1 MDRLWDRLEQVPDH
15 RTLKGRRYSLAAI
28 VGISLAAMLSG
39 ANDLMA
45 IFRWGRRLT
54 PKGLAAFGIGRGGAP
69 CHATYHYVFRS
80 IAAADLERALRG
92 SVPLGSAGH
101 VAIDGKRL
109 RGSQSENSPGIHV
122 LQAFS
127 TGLQASIG
135 ALAVPPDSAEVIEAI
150 ALLKDLPIGAGD
162 VVTGDAAFTY
172 CPVIAAIRAK
182 GAGYF
187 LFVKA
192 NQPELQ
198 AEIAHAFGD
207 DSPARVAAL
216 PGAPNRRVEP
226 PDLERAET
234 IDKGHGRIEIRRIA
248 VRPPPSR
255 LDQNWPGLM
264 RVCRI
269 ERIRELKTR
278 CERQII
284 YAITDLPKQAASADR
299 LLELS
304 RAHWGIENRSFRVK
318 DGTFAEDACR
328 VRSRNAPIALAHL
341 RDYTLALIRRRGGKP
356 KPAREAFA
364 ANHRAAIRAILSA

>member
-1 MDRLWDRLEQVPDH
+1 MDRLCDRLEQVQDH

-39 ANDLMA
+39 ANDLRA

-54 PKGLAAFGIGRGGAP
+54 PKGLAAVGVGHGRAP

-92 SVPLGSAGH
+92 SVPSGSAGH

-109 RGSQSENSPGIHV
+109 RGSQSANSPGIHV

-135 ALAVPPDSAEVIEAI
+135 ALAVPPDSAEVVEAI

-172 CPVIAAIRAK
+172 RPIVEAIRAK
-182 GAGYF
+182 GAGYV

-207 DSPARVAAL
+207 DSPHTGGRAAR
-216 PGAPNRRVEP
+216 R
-226 PDLERAET
+226 
-234 IDKGHGRIEIRRIA
+234 
-248 VRPPPSR
+248 
-255 LDQNWPGLM
+255 
-264 RVCRI
+264 
-269 ERIRELKTR
+269 
-278 CERQII
+278 
-284 YAITDLPKQAASADR
+284 
-299 LLELS
+299 
-304 RAHWGIENRSFRVK
+304 F
-318 DGTFAEDACR
+318 
-328 VRSRNAPIALAHL
+328 
-341 RDYTLALIRRRGGKP
+341 
-356 KPAREAFA
+356 KPAGR
-364 ANHRAAIRAILSA
+364 SP

>member
-1 MDRLWDRLEQVPDH
+1 MERLWDRLEQLPDH
-15 RTLKGRRYSLAAI
+15 RTLKGRRYALAAI

-39 ANDLMA
+39 ANDLRA

-54 PKGLAAFGIGRGGAP
+54 PKGLAAFGIGHGRAP

-80 IAAADLERALRG
+80 IAAAALERALRG
-92 SVPLGSAGH
+92 SVPSGSAGH

-109 RGSQSENSPGIHV
+109 RGSQSANSPGIHV

-150 ALLKDLPIGAGD
+150 TLLKDLPIGAGD

-172 CPVIAAIRAK
+172 RPIVEAIRAK

-207 DSPARVAAL
+207 DSPRTGGRAAR
-216 PGAPNRRVEP
+216 
-226 PDLERAET
+226 
-234 IDKGHGRIEIRRIA
+234 
-248 VRPPPSR
+248 
-255 LDQNWPGLM
+255 
-264 RVCRI
+264 C
-269 ERIRELKTR
+269 
-278 CERQII
+278 
-284 YAITDLPKQAASADR
+284 
-299 LLELS
+299 
-304 RAHWGIENRSFRVK
+304 
-318 DGTFAEDACR
+318 
-328 VRSRNAPIALAHL
+328 
-341 RDYTLALIRRRGGKP
+341 P
-356 KPAREAFA
+356 KPAGR
-364 ANHRAAIRAILSA
+364 SA

>member
-1 MDRLWDRLEQVPDH
+1 MDRLWDRLEALPDQ

-54 PKGLAAFGIGRGGAP
+54 PKGLAAFGIGHGRAP

-92 SVPLGSAGH
+92 SVPSGSAGH
-101 VAIDGKRL
+101 VAIDGKRR
-109 RGSQSENSPGIHV
+109 RGSQSANSPGIHV
-122 LQAFS
+122 LQAFSTGLQAFS

-150 ALLKDLPIGAGD
+150 TLLKDLPIDAGD
-162 VVTGDAAFTY
+162 IVTGDAAFTY
-172 CPVIAAIRAK
+172 RPIIKAIRAK

-207 DSPARVAAL
+207 DFPLTGGRAARRSEPA
-216 PGAPNRRVEP
+216 
-226 PDLERAET
+226 
-234 IDKGHGRIEIRRIA
+234 GRSAR
-248 VRPPPSR
+248 S
-255 LDQNWPGLM
+255 
-264 RVCRI
+264 
-269 ERIRELKTR
+269 T
-278 CERQII
+278 
-284 YAITDLPKQAASADR
+284 AASKSAA
-299 LLELS
+299 S
-304 RAHWGIENRSFRVK
+304 RCVPRRPGS
-318 DGTFAEDACR
+318 T
-328 VRSRNAPIALAHL
+328 RN
-341 RDYTLALIRRRGGKP
+341 G
-356 KPAREAFA
+356 PASCGSA
-364 ANHRAAIRAILSA
+364 AS

>member
-28 VGISLAAMLSG
+28 VGISLAATLSG
-39 ANDLMA
+39 ANDLKA

-54 PKGLAAFGIGRGGAP
+54 PNGLAAFGIGHSRAP

-92 SVPLGSAGH
+92 PVPPGGAGH

-109 RGSQSENSPGIHV
+109 RGSQSANSPGIHV

-127 TGLQASIG
+127 TGLRASIG
-135 ALAVPPDSAEVIEAI
+135 ALAVPPDSAEMVEAI
-150 ALLKDLPIGAGD
+150 ALLKDLPIGTGD

-172 CPVIAAIRAK
+172 RPIIDAIRAK

-207 DSPARVAAL
+207 DSPRTGGRAAGC
-216 PGAPNRRVEP
+216 PEP
-226 PDLERAET
+226 P
-234 IDKGHGRIEIRRIA
+234 RRS
-248 VRPPPSR
+248 P
-255 LDQNWPGLM
+255 
-264 RVCRI
+264 
-269 ERIRELKTR
+269 
-278 CERQII
+278 
-284 YAITDLPKQAASADR
+284 
-299 LLELS
+299 
-304 RAHWGIENRSFRVK
+304 
-318 DGTFAEDACR
+318 
-328 VRSRNAPIALAHL
+328 
-341 RDYTLALIRRRGGKP
+341 
-356 KPAREAFA
+356 
-364 ANHRAAIRAILSA
+364 

>member
-1 MDRLWDRLEQVPDH
+1 MDRLWDRLEALPDQ

-54 PKGLAAFGIGRGGAP
+54 PKGLAAFGIGRGRAP

-92 SVPLGSAGH
+92 SVPPGSAGH

-109 RGSQSENSPGIHV
+109 RGSQSQNSPGIHV

-135 ALAVPPDSAEVIEAI
+135 TLAVPPDSAEVIEAI

-172 CPVIAAIRAK
+172 RPIIDAIRAK

-198 AEIAHAFGD
+198 AEIAHALGD
-207 DSPARVAAL
+207 DFPRT
-216 PGAPNRRVEP
+216 G
-226 PDLERAET
+226 
-234 IDKGHGRIEIRRIA
+234 
-248 VRPPPSR
+248 
-255 LDQNWPGLM
+255 
-264 RVCRI
+264 
-269 ERIRELKTR
+269 
-278 CERQII
+278 
-284 YAITDLPKQAASADR
+284 
-299 LLELS
+299 S
-304 RAHWGIENRSFRVK
+304 RA
-318 DGTFAEDACR
+318 A
-328 VRSRNAPIALAHL
+328 
-341 RDYTLALIRRRGGKP
+341 RRP
-356 KPAREAFA
+356 KPAGR
-364 ANHRAAIRAILSA
+364 SA

>member
-1 MDRLWDRLEQVPDH
+1 MDRLWDRLEGLPDH

-39 ANDLMA
+39 ANDLRA

-54 PKGLAAFGIGRGGAP
+54 PKGLAAFGIGRGRAP

-92 SVPLGSAGH
+92 SVPSGSAGH

-109 RGSQSENSPGIHV
+109 RGSQSGNSPGIHV

-135 ALAVPPDSAEVIEAI
+135 ALAVPPDSAEMVEAI

-172 CPVIAAIRAK
+172 RPIIDAIRAK

-207 DSPARVAAL
+207 DSPL
-216 PGAPNRRVEP
+216 TG
-226 PDLERAET
+226 
-234 IDKGHGRIEIRRIA
+234 GRA
-248 VRPPPSR
+248 VRHPEPA
-255 LDQNWPGLM
+255 G
-264 RVCRI
+264 
-269 ERIRELKTR
+269 
-278 CERQII
+278 
-284 YAITDLPKQAASADR
+284 
-299 LLELS
+299 
-304 RAHWGIENRSFRVK
+304 RS
-318 DGTFAEDACR
+318 
-328 VRSRNAPIALAHL
+328 P
-341 RDYTLALIRRRGGKP
+341 
-356 KPAREAFA
+356 
-364 ANHRAAIRAILSA
+364 

>member
-1 MDRLWDRLEQVPDH
+1 MDRLWDRLEGLPDQ
-15 RTLKGRRYSLAAI
+15 RTLKGRRYALAAI

-39 ANDLMA
+39 ANDLRA

-54 PKGLAAFGIGRGGAP
+54 PKGLAAFGIGHGRAP

-80 IAAADLERALRG
+80 IAAADLERVLRG
-92 SVPLGSAGH
+92 SVPSGSAGH

-135 ALAVPPDSAEVIEAI
+135 ALAVPPDSAEVVEAI

-172 CPVIAAIRAK
+172 RPVIAAIRAK

-198 AEIAHAFGD
+198 AEIAHTFGD
-207 DSPARVAAL
+207 NSPRTGGRAAR
-216 PGAPNRRVEP
+216 R
-226 PDLERAET
+226 
-234 IDKGHGRIEIRRIA
+234 
-248 VRPPPSR
+248 
-255 LDQNWPGLM
+255 
-264 RVCRI
+264 
-269 ERIRELKTR
+269 
-278 CERQII
+278 
-284 YAITDLPKQAASADR
+284 
-299 LLELS
+299 
-304 RAHWGIENRSFRVK
+304 
-318 DGTFAEDACR
+318 
-328 VRSRNAPIALAHL
+328 
-341 RDYTLALIRRRGGKP
+341 P
-356 KPAREAFA
+356 KPAGR
-364 ANHRAAIRAILSA
+364 SA

>member
-1 MDRLWDRLEQVPDH
+1 MDRLWDRLERLPDH
-15 RTLKGRRYSLAAI
+15 RTLKGRRYTLAAI

-39 ANDLMA
+39 ANDLRA

-54 PKGLAAFGIGRGGAP
+54 PKGLAAFGISRGRAP

-92 SVPLGSAGH
+92 SVPSSSAGH

-109 RGSQSENSPGIHV
+109 RGSQSENSPGIHM

-172 CPVIAAIRAK
+172 RPVIAAIRAK

-207 DSPARVAAL
+207 DSPHTRGRAAR
-216 PGAPNRRVEP
+216 R
-226 PDLERAET
+226 
-234 IDKGHGRIEIRRIA
+234 
-248 VRPPPSR
+248 
-255 LDQNWPGLM
+255 
-264 RVCRI
+264 
-269 ERIRELKTR
+269 
-278 CERQII
+278 
-284 YAITDLPKQAASADR
+284 
-299 LLELS
+299 
-304 RAHWGIENRSFRVK
+304 F
-318 DGTFAEDACR
+318 
-328 VRSRNAPIALAHL
+328 
-341 RDYTLALIRRRGGKP
+341 
-356 KPAREAFA
+356 KPAGR
-364 ANHRAAIRAILSA
+364 SA

>member
-1 MDRLWDRLEQVPDH
+1 LEEVMDRLWDRLEGLPDH

-54 PKGLAAFGIGRGGAP
+54 PKGLAAFGIGRGRAP

-92 SVPLGSAGH
+92 SVLSGSVGH

-127 TGLQASIG
+127 TGLQASLG
-135 ALAVPPDSAEVIEAI
+135 TLAVPPDSAEMVAAI

-172 CPVIAAIRAK
+172 RPIIEAIRAR

-192 NQPELQ
+192 NQPALQ

-207 DSPARVAAL
+207 HSPLAGGGAAGH
-216 PGAPNRRVEP
+216 PGP
-226 PDLERAET
+226 P
-234 IDKGHGRIEIRRIA
+234 GR
-248 VRPPPSR
+248 
-255 LDQNWPGLM
+255 
-264 RVCRI
+264 
-269 ERIRELKTR
+269 
-278 CERQII
+278 
-284 YAITDLPKQAASADR
+284 SA
-299 LLELS
+299 
-304 RAHWGIENRSFRVK
+304 
-318 DGTFAEDACR
+318 
-328 VRSRNAPIALAHL
+328 
-341 RDYTLALIRRRGGKP
+341 
-356 KPAREAFA
+356 
-364 ANHRAAIRAILSA
+364 